1 MTNCCGLIIIVNLF
15 MEEHLGF
22 QASVP
27 TLLPKTLTN
36 KEEAGGGDK
45 KKKKNEKK
53 KKNTESRRKDKEK
66 PGWEL

>member
-1 MTNCCGLIIIVNLF
+1 

-45 KKKKNEKK
+45 KKKKKREKK
-53 KKNTESRRKDKEK
+53 KKHKEMQK
-66 PGWEL
+66 K

>member
-1 MTNCCGLIIIVNLF
+1 MVNLF
-15 MEEHLGF
+15 MEEHLRF
-22 QASVP
+22 QASIP

-36 KEEAGGGDK
+36 KEEAGRGDK
-45 KKKKNEKK
+45 KRLECFLCSKKKKNDK